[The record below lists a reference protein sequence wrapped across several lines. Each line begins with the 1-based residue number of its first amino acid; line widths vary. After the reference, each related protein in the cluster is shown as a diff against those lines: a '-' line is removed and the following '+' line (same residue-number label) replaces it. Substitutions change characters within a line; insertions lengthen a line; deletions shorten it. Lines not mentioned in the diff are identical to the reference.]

1 MFLQYHL
8 QTDKGIRINHLTF
21 AFWSLKV
28 LIFRMLSSC
37 WTLLMIQFSTQS
49 NKQTLRVINC
59 GRRLTS
65 LPRFCSS
72 LSRSYWGWSLYSWWK
87 QAQMKYERS
96 SAATFCLVTIESCY
110 RWDFSAF
117 SLERTRVCP
126 ALATTAG
133 PVCGGWCT
141 LLPVDTTLCITSLFV
156 YSVILE

>member
-1 MFLQYHL
+1 MFTSCLSSCSASVLVMFLQYHL
-8 QTDKGIRINHLTF
+8 QTDKGNRINHLTF

-87 QAQMKYERS
+87 QAQMKYERT
-96 SAATFCLVTIESCY
+96 SAAKVLYDLEIWPEGGA
-110 RWDFSAF
+110 RWEVRHWILLSLRLFS
-117 SLERTRVCP
+117 V
-126 ALATTAG
+126 
-133 PVCGGWCT
+133 
-141 LLPVDTTLCITSLFV
+141 
-156 YSVILE
+156 